1 MVIQRKLTALDNLSE
16 KIPPRRDKSQSLA
29 LIGRTK
35 VAQGLGFVEYVTD
48 QVDGSCNLTHRM
60 MFGGCTLYLDGKVVA
75 LICDDQL
82 FVKPTRAGRE
92 FIGNVVEAPA
102 YPGAK
107 NSFLIKDQIED
118 GDWLTILLTVT
129 AADLPV
135 PKPRKKRPL

>member
-1 MVIQRKLTALDNLSE
+1 
-16 KIPPRRDKSQSLA
+16 
-29 LIGRTK
+29 
-35 VAQGLGFVEYVTD
+35 VAQGLEFVEYVID

-107 NSFLIKDQIED
+107 NSFLIED
-118 GDWLTILLTVT
+118 RIDDGEWLTKLLKAT
-129 AADLPV
+129 AGDLPA
-135 PKPRKKRPL
+135 PRPRKKRRK

>member
-1 MVIQRKLTALDNLSE
+1 M
-16 KIPPRRDKSQSLA
+16 
-29 LIGRTK
+29 
-35 VAQGLGFVEYVTD
+35 AQGLEFVEYVTD
-48 QVDGSCNLTHRM
+48 QVDDSCKLTHRM

-107 NSFLIKDQIED
+107 NSFLIEDQIDD
-118 GDWLTILLTVT
+118 GEWLTNLLTVT
-129 AADLPV
+129 AAALPA
-135 PKPRKKRPL
+135 PRPRKKKKKSRL